1 MKMIEPLPEL
11 KKKIEDWVKTKISES
26 VAKAKSLNSS
36 EEAVGKSAE
45 WNQLYPDTFLS
56 PWEPTS
62 L

>member
-45 WNQLYPDTFLS
+45 
-56 PWEPTS
+56 
-62 L
+62 